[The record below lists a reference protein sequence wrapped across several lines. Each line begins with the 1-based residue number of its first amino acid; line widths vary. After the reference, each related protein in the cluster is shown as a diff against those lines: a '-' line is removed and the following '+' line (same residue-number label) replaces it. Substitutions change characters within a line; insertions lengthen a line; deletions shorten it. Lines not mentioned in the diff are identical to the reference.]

1 MNRRDFL
8 SMRKT
13 GPDTVEVSCERLF
26 IHYRDAL
33 NAGKAE
39 AFLRRA
45 SAEFAKARRLRF
57 KDSYWLD
64 EQKLSAAISPLLTE
78 YRASGGSVEYL

>member
-8 SMRKT
+8 SLRKV
-13 GPDTVEVSCERLF
+13 GPDTVEISCERLF

-33 NAGKAE
+33 NAGSGDD
-39 AFLRRA
+39 FLSRA
-45 SAEFAKARRLRF
+45 AAEFGKAKRLRL

-64 EQKLSAAISPLLTE
+64 EDKLKVAIAPLLAE
-78 YRASGGSVEYL
+78 YRATGGAIELL

>member
-33 NAGKAE
+33 NAGEAE

-45 SAEFAKARRLRF
+45 SAEFAKARHLRL
-57 KDSYWLD
+57 KDSHWLD
-64 EQKLSAAISPLLTE
+64 EQKLSAAIQPLLAE
-78 YRASGGSVEYL
+78 HRATGGSVDLL